1 MTRLEAAEIVGIL
14 QTAYPD
20 TFKAMSDEAL
30 ANYINLFA
38 RCFAADTRS
47 VVETTIFRYINTH
60 ADRFAP
66 NIGQLRQEIYAMTS
80 ADSLSGAEAWA
91 LVTQAVR
98 NATYNSQEEFAK
110 LPEIVRKAIGSASVL
125 REYAM
130 MDSETFQSV
139 TQSNFLRAYR
149 TMEARAAEDA
159 KTPPAVRAYIEST
172 LKPLPEIEAPK
183 TDTEAAIRE
192 AREKI
197 VAAAPP
203 KWEAVHGEITGESK
217 AAAMANLRKYM
228 GANGTA

>member
-1 MTRLEAAEIVGIL
+1 MDKQETVRIIGVL
-14 QTAYPD
+14 QASYPD
-20 TFKAMSDEAL
+20 TYKGMSDTAL
-30 ANYINLFA
+30 ESVVNIWQKS
-38 RCFAADTRS
+38 FAADS
-47 VVETTIFRYINTH
+47 FDVVYAAVFRFINTH

-66 NIGQLRQEIYAMTS
+66 NIGQLRQEILALTTT
-80 ADSLSGAEAWA
+80 DSLSGAEAWT
-91 LVTQAVR
+91 LVTAAVK
-98 NATYNSQEEFAK
+98 NANYNSQEEFAK

-217 AAAMANLRKYM
+217 AAAMAKLRKYM